1 MHSGICQSDS
11 CVRWKRETFPPLP
24 SHRLIGWEQHFEVQ
38 PRLLG
43 LAQLQYMCRQ
53 HAMYLQKL
61 QRLAEKNKTVG
72 DSYFPNQRWETRK
85 SWDIGMLHHIMIV
98 EFLHLVVFYVIFSGS
113 SEAFKHCQW
122 SPKPFY
128 ICGEILKL
136 CRLSCFSWKFNC
148 IVFSFLLSYVKCV
161 QCIAWV
167 AVSCIDDVIAIEN
180 NCCDNMAL
188 EWYSAAVL
196 LQTYCDAKL

>member
-11 CVRWKRETFPPLP
+11 CVRWKKETFPPLP

-43 LAQLQYMCRQ
+43 LAQLQNMCRQ

-72 DSYFPNQRWETRK
+72 GSYFPNKIWETRR
-85 SWDIGMLHHIMIV
+85 SWDVGMRYHVMNV
-98 EFLHLVVFYVIFSGS
+98 ELLHLVSRSIA
-113 SEAFKHCQW
+113 AFKHCQW
-122 SPKPFY
+122 SSKSSY
-128 ICGEILKL
+128 ICGRILYL

-188 EWYSAAVL
+188 EWYSAALL
-196 LQTYCDAKL
+196 LQNYCDA